1 MSKYVVKE
9 MFYDTQDNKR
19 LYVEGDVYP
28 RDGYSPSAERIGSLL
43 SGKNSKKTVFIE
55 AVSDE
60 EVEEVSDEVA
70 ENLEDL
76 SVDEL
81 KEKAK
86 ETGLENYS
94 KLKKAELIELL
105 SK

>member
-9 MFYDTQDNKR
+9 TFYDAEDNKR
-19 LYVEGDVYP
+19 LYVEGDIYP
-28 RDGYSPSAERIGSLL
+28 RDGYSPSAERVGSLF
-43 SGKNSKKTVFIE
+43 SGKNSKKKVFIK
-55 AVSDE
+55 AVAG
-60 EVEEVSDEVA
+60 EVEEVA
-70 ENLEDL
+70 KNLEDL

-86 ETGLENYS
+86 KAGLENYS